1 MHAEMP
7 NRGFSDNVGVQLW
20 VDLPKALKGVEPRY
34 RDLRGGEIP
43 VVEGEGW
50 TVKVI
55 SGKGQGVDS
64 VRDLAYTPVWI
75 FDVEIRP
82 GGKLQQEIPVGWN
95 AFAYVWEGE
104 VLLGEGEGMRTV
116 GTFHI
121 GVFER
126 EGDSVSMEVPE
137 GAKQGARFSKC
148 MLGRWFGLGRR
159 LTWFI
164 VLVAGLP
171 LDQKVVQYGPF
182 VVTSQEEVYQAML
195 DYQSHSGGFER
206 AKGWESKIGKSM
218 TH

>member
-7 NRGFSDNVGVQLW
+7 NQGFSDNVGMQLW
-20 VDLPKALKGVEPRY
+20 VDLPKELKGVEPRY
-34 RDLRGGEIP
+34 RDLRGKEIP

-82 GGKLQQEIPVGWN
+82 GGKLEQEIPVGWN

-104 VLLGEGEGMRTV
+104 VLVGEGECMRNV
-116 GTFHI
+116 ETFHI

-126 EGDSVSMEVPE
+126 EGGSVKMEVAE
-137 GAKQGARFSKC
+137 GAAQGARFS
-148 MLGRWFGLGRR
+148 ML
-159 LTWFI
+159 
-164 VLVAGLP
+164 
-171 LDQKVVQYGPF
+171 
-182 VVTSQEEVYQAML
+182 
-195 DYQSHSGGFER
+195 H
-206 AKGWESKIGKSM
+206 
-218 TH
+218 